1 MFGITYKAES
11 ECLFSSLPLDFVSAC
26 LGAIQKHGSDLG
38 PEKPLESLQCI
49 QELCGCHVWG
59 SKQCTHQGKVVC
71 KGALYCKI
79 SDWLW
84 GIEIFWIYFSQILV
98 RIL

>member
-49 QELCGCHVWG
+49 QELCGCHV
-59 SKQCTHQGKVVC
+59 
-71 KGALYCKI
+71 
-79 SDWLW
+79 
-84 GIEIFWIYFSQILV
+84 
-98 RIL
+98 